1 MSSSATVADAAG
13 LLAGGADPG
22 MAGLDAAGYNW
33 ALFPEEPLKT
43 NAVKLGLALALA
55 AAGPMI
61 VRAQTPSAETTC
73 QLDPAAAPDK
83 PFYIDAVVLGPA
95 SDEEVLTQTRVAIM
109 RTHAP
114 ESPSY
119 VKLPR
124 IDAIFK
130 IGGVAHR
137 TIAAVVSGRTPARGA
152 RVKLASRHRDPNEPC
167 AFIPWTVVDP
177 GSEV

>member
-1 MSSSATVADAAG
+1 MIRHSNFVIRHCSSSARAYAAG
-13 LLAGGADPG
+13 VIQNFKVRCPI
-22 MAGLDAAGYNW
+22 
-33 ALFPEEPLKT
+33 T
-43 NAVKLGLALALA
+43 
-55 AAGPMI
+55 GPRI
-61 VRAQTPSAETTC
+61 
-73 QLDPAAAPDK
+73 
-83 PFYIDAVVLGPA
+83 
-95 SDEEVLTQTRVAIM
+95 TQTRVAIL

-137 TIAAVVSGRTPARGA
+137 TIAAVVSGRTPARGE

-177 GSEV
+177 GSQA